1 MLRKAHGSPRFHSL
15 PRAGN
20 LVINDF
26 AQNRCCWG
34 RAQASPGVK
43 QPELLFESFRARA
56 QRALS
61 QIHRILYCLKPYPL
75 AHICCGWDFR
85 SGVHSS
91 PAREQWFYL
100 FLWHRLW
107 LMFTSSL
114 PRYPARKSSKRMEES
129 KIHANSRNNWD
140 DELQEPADDSVLK
153 LFRKFPSNEL

>member
-100 FLWHRLW
+100 FLRHRLW

-114 PRYPARKSSKRMEES
+114 PKTVNTEYDYLKTSFFE
-129 KIHANSRNNWD
+129 NNPVWQGWRWGWVD
-140 DELQEPADDSVLK
+140 
-153 LFRKFPSNEL
+153 

>member
-1 MLRKAHGSPRFHSL
+1 MLRKAHGSPRLHSL
-15 PRAGN
+15 PKAGN

-75 AHICCGWDFR
+75 AHICCGWNFR

-91 PAREQWFYL
+91 PAREQWFYF

-114 PRYPARKSSKRMEES
+114 PKTVNTEYDYLKTSFFE
-129 KIHANSRNNWD
+129 NNPVWQGWRWGWVD
-140 DELQEPADDSVLK
+140 
-153 LFRKFPSNEL
+153 

>member
-26 AQNRCCWG
+26 AQNKCCWG

-114 PRYPARKSSKRMEES
+114 PKTVNTEYDYLKTSFFE
-129 KIHANSRNNWD
+129 NNPVWQGWRWGWVD
-140 DELQEPADDSVLK
+140 
-153 LFRKFPSNEL
+153 

>member
-1 MLRKAHGSPRFHSL
+1 MLRKAHGSPRLHSL
-15 PRAGN
+15 PKAGN

-34 RAQASPGVK
+34 RAQAFPGVK

-75 AHICCGWDFR
+75 AHICCGWNFR

-91 PAREQWFYL
+91 PAREQWFYF

-114 PRYPARKSSKRMEES
+114 PKTVNTEYDYLKTSFFE
-129 KIHANSRNNWD
+129 NNPVWQGWRWGWVD
-140 DELQEPADDSVLK
+140 
-153 LFRKFPSNEL
+153 

>member
-114 PRYPARKSSKRMEES
+114 PKTVNTEYDYLKTSFFE
-129 KIHANSRNNWD
+129 NNPVWQGWRWGWVD
-140 DELQEPADDSVLK
+140 
-153 LFRKFPSNEL
+153 